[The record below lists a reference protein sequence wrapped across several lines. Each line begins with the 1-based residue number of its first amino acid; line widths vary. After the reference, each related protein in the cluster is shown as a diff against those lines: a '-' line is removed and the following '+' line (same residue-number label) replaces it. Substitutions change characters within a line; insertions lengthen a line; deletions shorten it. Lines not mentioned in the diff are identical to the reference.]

1 MSKIQESLTRLFQ
14 DHRIIF
20 WYDEKGE
27 LQEEFENFSL
37 PDVEKIKIDNNEFAI
52 KYRVVHRPETKFLIY
67 SDRPKPQ
74 DGENWLL
81 DLNLA
86 NYEFSADRAA
96 LIAQELGL
104 SWEHK
109 QFVAQHLDFFK
120 SQKRTEQLQQFL
132 EEGDDQ
138 HQIALKML
146 AVLTGADPDIEKIL
160 YELFVDL
167 DEGKGEKYQNI
178 VKFNLVTFFWKII
191 QHKYNYH
198 SDNPTLKDFLVQ
210 LLVNHFQTNLA
221 SPQKVLN
228 KEAAVFVNHWM
239 DSARYHL
246 FFDSLSDK
254 IARELDIGKE
264 LESLDFRELLS
275 ADTYKLIDSKI
286 IFDLKQGIEGGT
298 LNFMGVQEIIRKRET
313 KHWFSHY
320 RHLYQALYFAAK
332 LKDLHQSLRL
342 TIETLEEGFRN
353 YLKKFYQFDY
363 AYRKYIYHASNAE
376 HLDVLKSLTALVE
389 NIYINSY
396 LLKIS
401 DRWQQLVDQCKSWKI
416 AGFHPQKEFYQ
427 HFVKLYLKADKKI
440 FVIIADGLRY
450 ESAVELTGQLLQE
463 DGYQAELKALV
474 GQIPSYTK
482 LGMAALL
489 PNSKLS
495 FNDRS
500 ANVFVDDLS
509 SSSIEDRS
517 KILQKYQ
524 SDSVAI
530 QAENFLNMKR
540 EEGRQFTKQYK
551 VIYIYHNEIDAVG
564 DNPKSESQVFDAVE
578 KEFELIKKL
587 IRQIINFNGTNV
599 LITADH
605 GFLYQ
610 HSDIKES
617 DFCKVEKSG
626 EVFFSNRRCIVGK
639 KLTGD
644 SCVKKFTG
652 NELGIQ
658 DEIDVLLA
666 KSINRIRI
674 QGGGSRYVHGG
685 ATLPEIAIPVIQFSR
700 KRRSDVRRVEVDII
714 KSQSRITTNRL
725 PVSFLQTEPVG
736 EKILPRELKIGIYSK
751 DGELISDEVKLN
763 FSSDNEDARGREQKH
778 NFILKSSASRFNNQ
792 SVYLR
797 MLEKIEGT
805 NQYKLYKEDVYIL
818 KISFTSEFDEF

>member
-1 MSKIQESLTRLFQ
+1 MSKIQKSLTKLFQ

-37 PDVEKIKIDNNEFAI
+37 QDVEKIKIDNNEFGI
-52 KYRVVHRPETKFLIY
+52 KYRAVHQPETKFLIY
-67 SDRPKPQ
+67 YDRPKPP
-74 DGENWLL
+74 DEENWLL

-104 SWEHK
+104 SWELK
-109 QFVAQHLDFFK
+109 PFVEQHLDFFK
-120 SQKRTEQLQQFL
+120 SQKRTEQLQQLL
-132 EEGDDQ
+132 EENDDQ
-138 HQIALKML
+138 HQLALKML
-146 AVLTGADPDIEKIL
+146 ALLTGADFDIEKIL

-167 DEGKGEKYQNI
+167 DEGKDEKYQNI

-210 LLVNHFQTNLA
+210 LLINHFQTNLA
-221 SPQKVLN
+221 SPKRALN
-228 KEAAVFVNHWM
+228 KEAAIFVNHWM
-239 DSARYHL
+239 DSARYHPY
-246 FFDSLSDK
+246 FDSLSDK
-254 IARELDIGKE
+254 IASELDIGKE

-275 ADTYKLIDSKI
+275 VDTYKLIDSKI
-286 IFDLKQGIEGGT
+286 IFDLQQGIESGT

-313 KHWFSHY
+313 KHWFAHY

-353 YLKKFYQFDY
+353 YLEKFYQFDY
-363 AYRKYIYHASNAE
+363 AYRKYIYHASHAE

-389 NIYINSY
+389 NIYVNSY

-401 DRWQQLVDQCKSWKI
+401 DRWQQLVDQCQNWKI
-416 AGFHPQKEFYQ
+416 AGFPSQREFYQ
-427 HFVKLYLKADKKI
+427 QFVKSFLKADKKI

-450 ESAVELTGQLLQE
+450 ESAVELTRQLLQE
-463 DGYQAELKALV
+463 DGYQAELKVLV
-474 GQIPSYTK
+474 GQLPSYTK

-517 KILQKYQ
+517 KILQKHHQ
-524 SDSVAI
+524 ESVAI
-530 QAENFLNMKR
+530 QAEDFLNMRR

-617 DFCKVEKSG
+617 DFCKVEKLG
-626 EVFFSNRRCIVGK
+626 EVFFSNHRCIVGK
-639 KLTGD
+639 KLTED
-644 SCVKKFTG
+644 SCVKKCTG
-652 NELGIQ
+652 N
-658 DEIDVLLA
+658 
-666 KSINRIRI
+666 
-674 QGGGSRYVHGG
+674 
-685 ATLPEIAIPVIQFSR
+685 
-700 KRRSDVRRVEVDII
+700 
-714 KSQSRITTNRL
+714 
-725 PVSFLQTEPVG
+725 
-736 EKILPRELKIGIYSK
+736 
-751 DGELISDEVKLN
+751 
-763 FSSDNEDARGREQKH
+763 
-778 NFILKSSASRFNNQ
+778 
-792 SVYLR
+792 
-797 MLEKIEGT
+797 
-805 NQYKLYKEDVYIL
+805 
-818 KISFTSEFDEF
+818 